1 MKKTLLSV
9 LISIVIVGLG
19 STAYCADVAKIGIF
33 DLQKIVLESSA
44 GKMMQ
49 KQAKAK
55 HTEFQQ
61 KLNIEKKQLQEMQKA
76 LEREALVLN
85 TEKNNEKQRA
95 FRIKVNDFKKMQ
107 SDFGLEMKKL
117 ENKLKGKVIKDTFQI
132 VEKIG
137 KEEGF
142 LMIMEIK
149 TAGIFYAQDHMNIT
163 DKIIKAYNL
172 KASKTK

>member
-1 MKKTLLSV
+1 
-9 LISIVIVGLG
+9 
-19 STAYCADVAKIGIF
+19 
-33 DLQKIVLESSA
+33 
-44 GKMMQ
+44 
-49 KQAKAK
+49 
-55 HTEFQQ
+55 
-61 KLNIEKKQLQEMQKA
+61 
-76 LEREALVLN
+76 
-85 TEKNNEKQRA
+85 
-95 FRIKVNDFKKMQ
+95 MQ

-117 ENKLKGKVIKDTFQI
+117 ENKLKGKVIKDTFEI

-142 LMIMEIK
+142 LMILEIK